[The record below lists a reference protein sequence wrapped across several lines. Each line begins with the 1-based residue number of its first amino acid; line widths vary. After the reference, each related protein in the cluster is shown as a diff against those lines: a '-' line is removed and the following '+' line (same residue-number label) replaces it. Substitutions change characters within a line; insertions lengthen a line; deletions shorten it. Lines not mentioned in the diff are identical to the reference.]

1 MTYSPFVDLLKD
13 LEKRVT
19 DQVNLPVYRVLPD
32 PEQPEPFVVLS
43 DHTDNDLALKTG
55 LAASDT
61 SLSVHVF
68 YPANSR
74 IKFEDALYK
83 LRGVIARSNRVINVS
98 TSQTVFD
105 NSIGRDVYHAVISV
119 RAII

>member
-1 MTYSPFVDLLKD
+1 MTYSPFVELLKD

-19 DQVNLPVYRVLPD
+19 DQVNVPVFRVLPD
-32 PEQPEPFVVLS
+32 PEQLEPFVVLS
-43 DHTDNDLALKTG
+43 DHTDNDLALRTG

-61 SLSVHVF
+61 TLSVHVF

-74 IKFEDALYK
+74 IKFENALYK
-83 LRGVIARSNRVINVS
+83 LRGVIAQSNRVINVS